1 MNCNKHPKITTKLKC
16 HRCEIPICPKCLVQS
31 DVGFKCI
38 NCHKL
43 SLPNINTISYLTQ
56 AILIITMCIIGV
68 LSGILIKLI
77 QILLILPAMI
87 DIFYW
92 VILGYALSII
102 SSKIAKG
109 KRSARLVWI
118 TSIGI
123 AISYLTSQWFL
134 FNQFNPQ
141 NSTIEVL
148 AVAGSIYIIYLKL
161 R

>member
-1 MNCNKHPKITTKLKC
+1 
-16 HRCEIPICPKCLVQS
+16 
-31 DVGFKCI
+31 
-38 NCHKL
+38 
-43 SLPNINTISYLTQ
+43 
-56 AILIITMCIIGV
+56 
-68 LSGILIKLI
+68 
-77 QILLILPAMI
+77 MI

-102 SSKIAKG
+102 SGKIAKG